1 MRIYN
6 PEGSKIRAAQLQ
18 MLEALKA
25 FDQIC
30 KEHDIKWWMD
40 SGTLLGAA
48 RHGGFIP
55 WDDDMDVCVM
65 MKDYRKLCR
74 IMYKL
79 NDEKYFFQDM
89 ASDIEHVNAFGM
101 FRLKEGDSDNT
112 NPRAVHFKY
121 KGVGVDVFPIEY
133 ANRFASHA
141 AKFFYLNLQHPTQY
155 IKNKSLR
162 HLAIR
167 SVEFLNFGLIIPL
180 IRLIGL
186 INPKGQYR
194 YRLGSGFYNAYF
206 YKEQIFP
213 LSSLSFEGVEFPAP
227 KDTDGYLKNL
237 YGNWR
242 QLPSE
247 ENIKKRI
254 HNQLFLK
261 EMFG

>member
-6 PEGSKIRAAQLQ
+6 PEGSKIRATQLQ

-25 FDQIC
+25 FDKIC

-55 WDDDMDVCVM
+55 WDDDMDVCMM
-65 MKDYRKLCR
+65 MKDYRKFCR
-74 IMYKL
+74 VMRHI
-79 NDEKYFFQDM
+79 NDDKYFFQNM
-89 ASDIEHVNAFGM
+89 SSEIEHINAFGM
-101 FRLKEGDSDNT
+101 FRLKEGDCDST

-121 KGVGVDVFPIEY
+121 KGVGIDIFPLEY
-133 ANRFASHA
+133 ASRFASHT

-155 IKNKSLR
+155 IKNKTLR
-162 HLAIR
+162 HIAIR
-167 SVEFLNFGLIIPL
+167 AVEILNFGIIIPI
-180 IRLIGL
+180 IRFIGW
-186 INPKGQYR
+186 INPKGQFR

-206 YKEQIFP
+206 YPEQIFP
-213 LSSLSFEGVEFPAP
+213 LSSLKFEGVEFPAP
-227 KDTDGYLKNL
+227 KDTESYLKNL
-237 YGNWR
+237 YGDWR
-242 QLPSE
+242 QIPSE
-247 ENIKKRI
+247 DKIKTRI

>member
-6 PEGSKIRAAQLQ
+6 PEGSKIRSAQLD

-25 FDQIC
+25 LDKIC

-55 WDDDMDVCVM
+55 WDDDMDICM
-65 MKDYRKLCR
+65 MGRDYRKFCK
-74 IMYKL
+74 IMHKMD
-79 NDEKYFFQDM
+79 DENFFFQDM
-89 ASDIEHVNAFGM
+89 ISDIEHVNAFGM
-101 FRLKEGDSDNT
+101 FRLKKGDCDST

-141 AKFFYLNLQHPTQY
+141 AKFFYLNLQHPSQY
-155 IKNKSLR
+155 IKNKTLR
-162 HLAIR
+162 HLVIR
-167 SVEFLNFGLIIPL
+167 TVEILNFGLIIPI

-186 INPKGQYR
+186 INPKGEYR
-194 YRLGSGFYNAYF
+194 YRLGSGFYKAYF
-206 YKEQIFP
+206 HKEEIFP
-213 LSSLSFEGVEFPAP
+213 LSSLKFEGIDFPAP
-227 KDTDGYLKNL
+227 KDTDAYLTNL
-237 YGNWR
+237 YGDWR
-242 QLPSE
+242 QIPSE
-247 ENIKKRI
+247 DKIKERI
-254 HNQLFLK
+254 HNQVFLK